1 MTNED
6 IETKQALIDE
16 ERLKI
21 EKYKELTETVK
32 QYAGQKVAQ
41 VRMSLE
47 TNGTIATQDKAL
59 VAACQAWLDEYI
71 IELTDEAAA
80 L

>member
-6 IETKQALIDE
+6 IDIKQALIDE

-47 TNGTIATQDKAL
+47 TNGTIATQDKDL
-59 VAACQAWLDEYI
+59 VAAAQAWLDEHI
-71 IELTDEAAA
+71 IELTDEASA